1 VPEEKEEG
9 RGGGSKPFKSTEK
22 DDANANANANANSID
37 IPSED
42 LGVFSSAEG
51 KGGGNEKVKSRDK
64 GFRCPVCKQKLFSHH
79 DIKAHLKSS
88 HGRRK

>member
-1 VPEEKEEG
+1 MPGEKEEG
-9 RGGGSKPFKSTEK
+9 RDGDAKPFKTTQK
-22 DDANANANANANSID
+22 ADANANNID
-37 IPSED
+37 SSSED
-42 LGVFSSAEG
+42 LGVFASAEG

-79 DIKAHLKSS
+79 DIKTHLKSS